1 MPLNPAETVRSQP
14 AATSSAIRALPAIL
28 VAMALFMLFALSS
41 HYEHD
46 APSAQSHK
54 QWDIGVGPAHWLSIS
69 RHGTGLQEATVWG
82 PLQFEL
88 HASWLAPVL
97 VILLIVLGA
106 IRHRVM
112 TRHDLTL
119 GASLDR
125 QLKRPEIKWPRLP
138 ALVSQLPRQLLNAI
152 VIATAAGLV
161 FNLFMPAQVHY
172 TIESLDPARA
182 EQLVERLE
190 PALIEAFPGFS
201 IRLVN
206 HEQESGNVVI
216 EGRRYLFTLNDQLS
230 TMIGETGLTAGTG
243 HTVRL
248 SGHPATLPVILTTG
262 ALVLLMG
269 WRRTLGNKHKPN
281 ATG

>member
-125 QLKRPEIKWPRLP
+125 QLKRPEIKWPRL
-138 ALVSQLPRQLLNAI
+138 ARAG
-152 VIATAAGLV
+152 IATAA
-161 FNLFMPAQVHY
+161 PTAQRHRDRD
-172 TIESLDPARA
+172 SCR
-182 EQLVERLE
+182 
-190 PALIEAFPGFS
+190 PGIQPF
-201 IRLVN
+201 
-206 HEQESGNVVI
+206 H
-216 EGRRYLFTLNDQLS
+216 
-230 TMIGETGLTAGTG
+230 AGTG
-243 HTVRL
+243 PLHD
-248 SGHPATLPVILTTG
+248 
-262 ALVLLMG
+262 
-269 WRRTLGNKHKPN
+269 
-281 ATG
+281 